1 MISVVIPVFNEEKNV
16 ASLFEELRQVSTK
29 IPQSFEFIFI
39 DDGSTDLSLA
49 KLKEIKKKDKRVK
62 IIEFTKNF
70 GQTAAFDAGFKKAAG
85 DIVVT
90 IDADLQNDPVDIP
103 LLLKQLNK
111 NFDVAIGWRKKR
123 QDTFS
128 KRFFSTLA
136 NFLRKKLTGET
147 IHDSGCSLRAYRREV
162 LKEIDL
168 YGEMHRFIPSIL
180 YLMGYKI
187 AEVSVNHR
195 PRKYGK
201 TKYGLSRLFKGLFD
215 LTLVVFLLRFSSRP
229 LHVFGTIGGG
239 TFILGFIMGSY
250 LSFIKFFFGATLSN
264 RPLLILS
271 VLLMVLGV
279 QFFIFGILAE
289 IMIRIYFKTHHI
301 RPYTIKIG
309 HR

>member
-16 ASLFEELRQVSTK
+16 ASLFEELKEVSTK

-147 IHDSGCSLRAYRREV
+147 IHDAGCSLRAYRREV

>member
-16 ASLFEELRQVSTK
+16 APLFEELKEVSTK